1 MKHNRKW
8 GVVCGIL
15 CLALLGGC
23 TQQETTT
30 DETQQ
35 QTQETQETQDETQQ
49 DTAQTESAVEW
60 ETQVYEDDQLRYEI
74 PASWVKNEEYSYPD
88 MMFTFFCSQDT
99 TSDTPSNVNIQVLSL
114 DNQSKDMDYADPEI
128 QEQYHE
134 FLLSADDIPQEAA
147 KNGVYTTEQIGDTW
161 VYMLSFP
168 RTAEDGT
175 IAQQTAYFPMGLDYA
190 IAIWATDFQDGCT
203 PNVDEVAKHICATLE
218 LK

>member
-8 GVVCGIL
+8 AVVCGIL

-23 TQQETTT
+23 TQQETTAPE
-30 DETQQ
+30 ETQQ
-35 QTQETQETQDETQQ
+35 QTQQQ
-49 DTAQTESAVEW
+49 TADTAQTENAAQW

-74 PASWVKNEEYSYPD
+74 PANWVKNEEYSNSD
-88 MMFTFFCSQDT
+88 MMFTFFCPQDT
-99 TSDTPSNVNIQVLSL
+99 TSETPSNVNIQVLSL

-134 FLLSADDIPQEAA
+134 FLLSANGIPQEEA
-147 KNGVYTTEQIGDTW
+147 KNGEYTTEQIGDTW

-175 IAQQTAYFPMGLDYA
+175 IVQQTAYFPMGLDYS
-190 IAIWATDFQDGCT
+190 IVLWATDFKDDCT
-203 PNVDEVAKHICATLE
+203 PSVDEVAKHICATLE

>member
-8 GVVCGIL
+8 VIL
-15 CLALLGGC
+15 CGVLCLSLLGGC
-23 TQQETTT
+23 TQQETP

-35 QTQETQETQDETQQ
+35 DTQQETQQ
-49 DTAQTESAVEW
+49 DTAQTDANTSEW
-60 ETQVYEDDQLRYEI
+60 ETQVYEDDYLRYEI
-74 PASWVKNEEYSYPD
+74 PANWVMDEAYSYPD
-88 MMFTFFCSQDT
+88 MMFTFFHQKDT
-99 TSDTPSNVNIQVLSL
+99 TTETPSNVNIQILST

-128 QEQYHE
+128 QKQYHE
-134 FLLSADDIPQEAA
+134 FLLSTEELPQEAA
-147 KNGVYTTEQIGDTW
+147 ESGVYTTEQIGDTW

-175 IAQQTAYFPMGLDYA
+175 TAQQTAYFPMGLDYS
-190 IAIWATDFQDGCT
+190 IVLWATDFQDDTT